1 MCIDGFKPHRYLFVF
16 VYACVCIGLCMCV
29 QYATTFIQDGLQ
41 KDTLL
46 AASQTIIAQKL
57 RKFNAVS
64 YVHIVSQNIRHL
76 IFYNLKKP
84 GPIFVI
90 FSVQY
95 PELL

>member
-1 MCIDGFKPHRYLFVF
+1 MY
-16 VYACVCIGLCMCV
+16 VCAICHDLYSGWLTKRHAPCS
-29 QYATTFIQDGLQ
+29 Y
-41 KDTLL
+41 
-46 AASQTIIAQKL
+46 SQTIIAHKL